1 MIYYEH
7 HVGSLT
13 ETSAILTRAFEDK
26 GNLTGKLTPTL
37 LGKIIRHVFGE
48 NVKSVKRGQPKDR
61 RRCYLNLRPRVTEL
75 LAHGTT
81 SDQPNSVSFL
91 RYLPFS
97 FNNQRITIE
106 VKLTQASAKI
116 GYALISHDCETDIAN
131 FIDISNLERYPL
143 TQRIGLILAF
153 IDSGHLCKGTTWEC
167 GETTGLTHTSGKYVD
182 LTQWCTDEGETRVFS
197 DNCNIVT
204 THDGICCVKCR
215 RVKRLGTLAKRRRL
229 ANDTIHPNTNE
240 RYLSKSEVLQ
250 QLAKERQ
257 ARYNAEKRERYWKEK
272 FNSQCNEMDQE
283 DHADIFQLEGTYHQE
298 APAQC
303 SSVK

>member
-1 MIYYEH
+1 M
-7 HVGSLT
+7 
-13 ETSAILTRAFEDK
+13 
-26 GNLTGKLTPTL
+26 
-37 LGKIIRHVFGE
+37 RHVFGE
-48 NVKSVKRGQPKDR
+48 NVKSVKRGQRKDC

-75 LAHGTT
+75 LAHGTFEQFRENSLELGGGWCKI

-116 GYALISHDCETDIAN
+116 GYALISHGCETDIAN
-131 FIDISNLERYPL
+131 FIDISSLQRYPL

-167 GETTGLTHTSGKYVD
+167 GETTSLTHTSGKYVD
-182 LTQWCTDEGETRVFS
+182 LTQWSTDEGETRVFS

-204 THDGICCVKCR
+204 THDRICCVKCR

-272 FNSQCNEMDQE
+272 FNPQCNEMDQE
-283 DHADIFQLEGTYHQE
+283 DHADIFQLE
-298 APAQC
+298 
-303 SSVK
+303 V